1 MWAGDS
7 YRVVESRANL
17 ARSCSGPIAGCPERC
32 GCAPRMGPPTRD
44 ATRPGSAGRNRRPH
58 DGVEGGMPNFRLPLT
73 VLSVA
78 VFAAACGSAGSASPP
93 ASNPP
98 SAPPTTGGVDHP
110 TGATDVV
117 LQFEEGGGFVPI
129 EFLAGQAPIFT
140 LFGDGR
146 VVFQPAV
153 TTFPE
158 PGPDGVIRNTAWR
171 TAQLDAAQI
180 EELLTF
186 ALGQGGLGAARDN
199 YGNDMVAD
207 ASTAFF
213 KIKAGGLDK
222 TVSVYALGMEDPN
235 ATDLVPRRAFK
246 ALADRLRDFDR
257 GGSISTDVYLPDNF
271 RAVLVEREGD
281 PLAKPTLW
289 PWPDLTMSDFKAN
302 VNGVGATQFP
312 HRTIT
317 AVEVQALGLGDV
329 AGGAQGVTL
338 TGPDGKLYTLILR
351 PLLPHETE

>member
-1 MWAGDS
+1 
-7 YRVVESRANL
+7 
-17 ARSCSGPIAGCPERC
+17 
-32 GCAPRMGPPTRD
+32 
-44 ATRPGSAGRNRRPH
+44 
-58 DGVEGGMPNFRLPLT
+58 MPNFRLPLT

-78 VFAAACGSAGSASPP
+78 VIAAACGSAGSASPP
-93 ASNPP
+93 ASSPP

-110 TGATDVV
+110 NGATDVV
-117 LQFEEGGGFVPI
+117 LQLEEGGGFVPI
-129 EFLAGQAPIFT
+129 EFLAGQAPQFT
-140 LFGDGR
+140 LYGDGR

-153 TTFPE
+153 ATFPE
-158 PGPDGVIRNTAWR
+158 PGPNGVIRNASWR

-207 ASTAFF
+207 ASTSIF
-213 KIKAGGLDK
+213 KINAGGLDK
-222 TVSVYALGMEDPN
+222 TVSVYALGIEDDQN
-235 ATDLVPRRAFK
+235 ATDLIPRRAFK

-257 GGSISTDVYLPDNF
+257 GGTISTDAYLPDNF

-281 PLAKPTLW
+281 PGAKPTPW
-289 PWPDLTMSDFKAN
+289 PWPDLKMSDFKAN

-317 AVEVQALGLGDV
+317 AVEAAELGLGDV
-329 AGGAQGVTL
+329 PGGAQGMTL
-338 TGPDGKLYTLILR
+338 TGPDSKLYTLILR
-351 PLLPHETE
+351 PLLPHETA

>member
-1 MWAGDS
+1 M
-7 YRVVESRANL
+7 
-17 ARSCSGPIAGCPERC
+17 
-32 GCAPRMGPPTRD
+32 PT
-44 ATRPGSAGRNRRPH
+44 
-58 DGVEGGMPNFRLPLT
+58 FRLPIT

-78 VFAAACGSAGSASPP
+78 VIAAACGSAGSASPP
-93 ASNPP
+93 ASSPP
-98 SAPPTTGGVDHP
+98 SAPPASGGVDHP

-117 LQFEEGGGFVPI
+117 LQLEEGGGFVPI
-129 EFLAGQAPIFT
+129 EFLAGQAPTFT

-158 PGPDGVIRNTAWR
+158 PGPDGVIRNASWR
-171 TAQLDAAQI
+171 TAQLDSAQI
-180 EELLTF
+180 DELLTF

-207 ASTAFF
+207 ASTSTF
-213 KIKAGGLDK
+213 KINAGGVDK
-222 TVSVYALGMEDPN
+222 TVAVYALGLEDPNN

-246 ALADRLRDFDR
+246 ELADRLRDFDK
-257 GGSISTDVYLPDNF
+257 GGTISTDVYLPGSF

-281 PLAKPTLW
+281 PGAKPSPW
-289 PWPDLTMSDFKAN
+289 PWPDLTMSDFMAD

-312 HRTIT
+312 HRTMT
-317 AVEVQALGLGDV
+317 ATEVGELGLGDV

>member
-1 MWAGDS
+1 
-7 YRVVESRANL
+7 
-17 ARSCSGPIAGCPERC
+17 
-32 GCAPRMGPPTRD
+32 
-44 ATRPGSAGRNRRPH
+44 
-58 DGVEGGMPNFRLPLT
+58 MPNFRLPIT

-78 VFAAACGSAGSASPP
+78 VIAAACSSAGSASPS
-93 ASNPP
+93 ASSQP
-98 SAPPTTGGVDHP
+98 SAPPTSGGVDHP
-110 TGATDVV
+110 TGTADVV
-117 LQFEEGGGFVPI
+117 LQLEEGGGFVPI
-129 EFLAGQAPIFT
+129 EFLAGQAPAFT

-158 PGPDGVIRNTAWR
+158 PGPDGVVRNAPWR

-180 EELLTF
+180 DELLTF
-186 ALGQGGLGAARDN
+186 ALGQGGLGAASDN

-207 ASTAFF
+207 ASTSTF
-213 KIKAGGLDK
+213 KINAGGVDK
-222 TVSVYALGMEDPN
+222 TVAVYALGLEDPNN

-257 GGSISTDVYLPDNF
+257 AGTISTDVYVPDSF

-281 PLAKPTLW
+281 PGAKPSPW
-289 PWPDLTMSDFKAN
+289 PWPDLTMSDFMAD

-312 HRTIT
+312 HRTMT
-317 AVEVQALGLGDV
+317 ATEVGELGLGDV

-338 TGPDGKLYTLILR
+338 TGPAGKLYTLILR
-351 PLLPHETE
+351 PLLPHETG